1 MKILMFDWSKCNDIG
16 DLTEISDVEFE
27 KLSNNYGKVYTDVAD
42 FEADFN
48 AEIIN
53 TSIHQIRII
62 KPNKK
67 RSNNESKRTNKRIK
81 KMQSK

>member
-27 KLSNNYGKVYTDVAD
+27 KLSNDYGKVYTDVAD

-62 KPNKK
+62 NANKK
-67 RSNNESKRTNKRIK
+67 KGDSNERRK
-81 KMQSK
+81 